1 MKIFILGFLLSLI
14 PANAW
19 AFVPHAYPG
28 IYIHQMGHVYFF
40 VSCIFIIWT
49 IVHHNLQ
56 KAKGWR
62 YILLAELFF
71 ALWNLDTF
79 IGHITEFWIEKTQ
92 IIGSREGLDYFF
104 REVAVE
110 GREYIY
116 YITRY
121 EFFLIF
127 SAILFLYLGLR
138 EHLKE
143 EKSTVSATALLPLF
157 PILFS
162 EVAGAFVMLLLS
174 IMSLITALSLY
185 RKDKG
190 NVLWS
195 YLLWLSTSY
204 VVFSI
209 SRSLGHILQPALV
222 AAGYEHIW
230 KSIDPYS
237 GSFITFTFAVIGTVS
252 LFFFRAYSSYLKML
266 GDKKRIETINTDLTE
281 LNQELE
287 TMVAERTMSLM
298 ALTVADRVR
307 NPAAVIGWTCKRII
321 EKESVS
327 EKLEENL
334 KDVIDESEKLESIV
348 KDFEAI
354 LKSKQSR
361 FRYEDINEIVR
372 GVVSIVEKEADEKD
386 VKISV
391 SLAEHPLKINTQ
403 KNLLRAAIFHIIRN
417 AIEAT
422 PEGGRITVTTAG
434 DDEKVMLAISDT
446 GLGIPKEDIGRIF
459 DPFFSTKL
467 FRFGMGLPLVKQIV
481 SEHLGEIKVESE
493 IGKGTTFKMIFP
505 VRWIEKK

>member
-1 MKIFILGFLLSLI
+1 MKILILGFLLLLI
-14 PANAW
+14 PASAW

-49 IVHHNLQ
+49 ITHHNLQ

-92 IIGSREGLDYFF
+92 ITGSREGWDYFF
-104 REVAVE
+104 REVAIE
-110 GREYIY
+110 GKEYIY

-121 EFFLIF
+121 EFFLLLP
-127 SAILFLYLGLR
+127 AILFLYMGLR

-143 EKSTVSATALLPLF
+143 EDTPVSVSTLLPLF

-162 EVAGAFVMLLLS
+162 EIAGAFVMLMLS

-195 YLLWLSTSY
+195 YLLWLSTAY
-204 VVFSI
+204 VIFSV

-222 AAGYEHIW
+222 ATGYEHIW
-230 KSIDPYS
+230 KSIDPHS
-237 GSFITFTFAVIGTVS
+237 GSFITFTFVVIGSVS
-252 LFFFRAYSSYLKML
+252 FFFFRAYGTYLRISE
-266 GDKKRIETINTDLTE
+266 DKKRIEAINADLTE

-321 EKESVS
+321 EKEDVS

-422 PEGGRITVTTAG
+422 PEGGRITITTSDG
-434 DDEKVMLAISDT
+434 KDSVNLTISDT
-446 GLGIPKEDIGRIF
+446 GLGIPKEDIDKIF

>member
-1 MKIFILGFLLSLI
+1 MKILILGFLLLLI
-14 PANAW
+14 PARAW

-40 VSCIFIIWT
+40 VSCIFIIWAIT
-49 IVHHNLQ
+49 HHNLQ

-79 IGHITEFWIEKTQ
+79 IGHVAEFWIENTQ
-92 IIGSREGLDYFF
+92 IIGSREGWDYFF

-110 GREYIY
+110 GKEYIY

-127 SAILFLYLGLR
+127 SAIFFLYLGLR

-143 EKSTVSATALLPLF
+143 EKTLISASALLPLF

-162 EVAGAFVMLLLS
+162 EIAGAFVMMMLS

-185 RKDKG
+185 KKDKG

-204 VVFSI
+204 VVFSV

-222 AAGYEHIW
+222 ATGYEHIW

-237 GSFITFTFAVIGTVS
+237 GSFNTFAFIVIGSVS
-252 LFFFRAYSSYLKML
+252 FFFFRAYGTYLRISE
-266 GDKKRIETINTDLTE
+266 DKKRIEAINADLTE

-321 EKESVS
+321 EKEDVS

-348 KDFEAI
+348 KDFDAL
-354 LKSKQSR
+354 LKSKQSM
-361 FRYEDINEIVR
+361 FRYEDINEIVK
-372 GVVSIVEKEADEKD
+372 GVVSIVQKEADSKR
-386 VKISV
+386 VGLSV
-391 SLAEHPLKINTQ
+391 RLTEHPLRINTQ
-403 KNLLRAAIFHIIRN
+403 KNLLRTAVFHIIRN

-422 PEGGRITVTTAG
+422 PEGGRITVTTSDG
-434 DDEKVMLAISDT
+434 KDSVNLTISDT
-446 GLGIPKEDIGRIF
+446 GLGIPREDIDKIF

-493 IGKGTTFKMIFP
+493 TGKGTTFKMTFP

>member
-1 MKIFILGFLLSLI
+1 M
-14 PANAW
+14 
-19 AFVPHAYPG
+19 
-28 IYIHQMGHVYFF
+28 YFF
-40 VSCIFIIWT
+40 VSCIFIIWI

-92 IIGSREGLDYFF
+92 IIGSREGWDYFF
-104 REVAVE
+104 RKVIIE

-127 SAILFLYLGLR
+127 PAILFLYLGLR

-143 EKSTVSATALLPLF
+143 GKPVVSVSALLPLF

-162 EVAGAFVMLLLS
+162 EVVGAFVMVLLS
-174 IMSLITALSLY
+174 VMSLITALSLY
-185 RKDKG
+185 RRDKG

-204 VVFSI
+204 VIFSI

-222 AAGYEHIW
+222 ATGHEHIW
-230 KSIDPYS
+230 KAIDPYS

-252 LFFFRAYSSYLKML
+252 FFFFRAYSYYLKML
-266 GDKKRIETINTDLTE
+266 EDKKKIEAVNADLTE
-281 LNQELE
+281 LNQEME

-307 NPAAVIGWTCKRII
+307 NPAAVIGWTCKRIL
-321 EKESVS
+321 EKEKVP
-327 EKLEENL
+327 EKLGENL
-334 KDVIDESEKLESIV
+334 KDVIDESEKLQSIV
-348 KDFEAI
+348 KDFEAL

-361 FRYEDINEIVR
+361 FVYEDINEIVK
-372 GVVSIVEKEADEKD
+372 GVISIVEKEADEK
-386 VKISV
+386 SV
-391 SLAEHPLKINTQ
+391 RLSVNLAEHPFKINTQ
-403 KNLLRAAIFHIIRN
+403 KNLLRVAIFHIIRN

-422 PEGGRITVTTAG
+422 PEGGSITVSTAG
-434 DDEKVMLAISDT
+434 DHEKVMLTISDT
-446 GLGIPKEDIGRIF
+446 GSGIPKEDIDRIF

-493 IGKGTTFKMIFP
+493 IGKGTTFKLIFP